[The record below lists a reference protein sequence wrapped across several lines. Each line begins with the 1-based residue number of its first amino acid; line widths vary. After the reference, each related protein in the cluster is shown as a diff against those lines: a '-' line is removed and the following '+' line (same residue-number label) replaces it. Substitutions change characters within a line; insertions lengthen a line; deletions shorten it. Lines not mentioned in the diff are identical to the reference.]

1 MEPLNQVFKLKGES
15 FAGPFYFIAFLY
27 IVIYSLSQINTI
39 LTSIAISILI
49 WFLINSLASRLKRI
63 PILKGKT
70 GDYLAIPISLIII
83 FATLFQ
89 TTSFIASNIAE
100 LTASLNGL
108 DTKVIATLEKFSAT
122 IGFDIKENYNSYFQE
137 FSISSIINKIVGI
150 FSTILGNAVQI
161 LLYVLFLLLD
171 QQYFDMKMKAL
182 FPNENNRNKANH
194 VLHSISENIKT
205 YISITTIVSLATGVL
220 TYLICEAFG
229 LDGAGLWGFV
239 AFILNFIPTI
249 GSIIA
254 VLTPFFFALVQ
265 LDLTTAILLIPAL
278 GIVQF
283 SIGNILQPR
292 LMGNKLN
299 ISQFV
304 VILSL
309 VVWGAMWGTIGM
321 FLSVP
326 LMVILMIIFSQ
337 FESTRALAIL
347 ISGNGQLVE
356 DRKDDEEIEEE
367 KESEKKEKAV

>member
-1 MEPLNQVFKLKGES
+1 MESNNQVFNLKSES

-27 IVIYSLSQINTI
+27 IVIYSLTQLNTI
-39 LTSIAISILI
+39 LTSIAISILV
-49 WFLINSLASRLKRI
+49 WFLINSLASKLRLI
-63 PILKGKT
+63 PALKGKA
-70 GDYLAIPISLIII
+70 GQYLAIPLSLIII
-83 FATLFQ
+83 FASLFQ
-89 TTSFIASNIAE
+89 VTSFIASNITE
-100 LTASLNGL
+100 LTTTISGL
-108 DTKVIATLEKFSAT
+108 DTKLLATIEKISAT
-122 IGFDIKENYNSYFQE
+122 VGIDIKENYSNYFQE
-137 FSISSIINKIVGI
+137 FSISSIINKIVAI
-150 FSTILGNAVQI
+150 FSTILSNAVQI

-182 FPNENNRNKANH
+182 FPNEENREKANH
-194 VLHSISENIKT
+194 ILHSISDNIKT
-205 YISITTIVSLATGVL
+205 YISITTIVSLATGTL
-220 TYLICEAFG
+220 TYIVCEFFG
-229 LDGAGLWGFV
+229 LDGAGLWGFL

-265 LDLTTAILLIPAL
+265 LDLTTALFLIPAL
-278 GIVQF
+278 GIIQF

-326 LMVILMIIFSQ
+326 LMVILMIIFTQ
-337 FESTRALAIL
+337 FKSTRPLAIL

-356 DRKDDEEIEEE
+356 M
-367 KESEKKEKAV
+367 SKK

>member
-1 MEPLNQVFKLKGES
+1 MEDNKQVFKLKSEN
-15 FAGPFYFIAFLY
+15 FAGPFYFIAFLF
-27 IVIYSLSQINTI
+27 IVVYSLTKLNTI

-49 WFLINSLASRLKRI
+49 WFLINSLASKLRSI
-63 PILKGKT
+63 PLLKGKA
-70 GDYLAIPISLIII
+70 GNYLAIPLSVIII
-83 FATLFQ
+83 FASLFQ
-89 TTSFIASNIAE
+89 VTSFIASNITE
-100 LTASLNGL
+100 LTTSLSGL
-108 DTKVIATLEKFSAT
+108 DTKVITTLEKVSTTFG
-122 IGFDIKENYNSYFQE
+122 IDIKQNYNNYFQE

-150 FSTILGNAVQI
+150 FSTILGNAIQI

-182 FPNENNRNKANH
+182 FPKEENRKKANH
-194 VLHSISENIKT
+194 ILHSISQNIRT
-205 YISITTIVSLATGVL
+205 YISITTMVSIATGVL
-220 TYLICEAFG
+220 TYLICELFG

-254 VLTPFFFALVQ
+254 VVTPFFFALVQ
-265 LDLTTAILLIPAL
+265 LDLTTALLLIPAL
-278 GIVQF
+278 GVVQF
-283 SIGNILQPR
+283 TIGNILQPR

-347 ISGNGQLVE
+347 ISGNGQL
-356 DRKDDEEIEEE
+356 IEM
-367 KESEKKEKAV
+367 KKE